1 MFQCSKK
8 RKMYM
13 QERKA
18 QLSANTVRLIFL
30 LVFAAAGIIFGAAV
44 CAGGELAAS
53 AAERISAVRSDSP
66 LWRIAGTSFRGTA
79 FLTVA
84 CFLLGFSAVAQPAE
98 AMVPFFF
105 GTGFGALA
113 AGMWKTGGALCAA
126 AVIPGGIIAAF
137 AVSVAAREAMR
148 MSEAVFRRTFLPDEY
163 TPADVKLYIKKFL
176 IILIIGAAA
185 SAADGVFSLLF
196 SAIGG

>member
-1 MFQCSKK
+1 
-8 RKMYM
+8 M

-18 QLSANTVRLIFL
+18 QISANTVRLIFL
-30 LVFAAAGIIFGAAV
+30 LVFSAAGVIFGASA

-53 AAERISAVRSDSP
+53 AAERISAVRSTSP
-66 LWRIAGTSFRGTA
+66 LWRIVGTSFRGTA
-79 FLTVA
+79 FLTAA

-105 GTGFGALA
+105 GTGFGAFA
-113 AGMWKTGGALCAA
+113 AGMWKTGGIMCAA
-126 AVIPGGIIAAF
+126 AAVPGGVISAF

-163 TPADVKLYIKKFL
+163 TPADVKLYIKKFM
-176 IILIIGAAA
+176 IILVIGAAA
-185 SAADGVFSLLF
+185 SAADGVFTLLF
-196 SAIGG
+196 SAFGG